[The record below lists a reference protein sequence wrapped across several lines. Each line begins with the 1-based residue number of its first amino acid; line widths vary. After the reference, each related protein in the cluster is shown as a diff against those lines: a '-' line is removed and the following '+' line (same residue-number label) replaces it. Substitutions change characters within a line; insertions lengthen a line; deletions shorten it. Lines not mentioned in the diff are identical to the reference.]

1 MTKFDPDKDY
11 YKVLGVSRDATQED
25 IDRAYRLEARQRH
38 PDSGG
43 SEEDMKSLNEARDVL
58 SDPQTR
64 NEYDQ
69 ARLPPRVEYSAS
81 MAFDAEAASQQ
92 GTLKIPVSSGDL
104 AGLVISA
111 AACLGVG
118 FPLLAL
124 VETQWVF
131 FLWPLRLMALGA
143 LVVGSFMAHS
153 AMSLKHR
160 QMIED
165 DPNRSRARFVFDE
178 IAFWIFF
185 LAVIAAAALLI
196 YFT

>member
-1 MTKFDPDKDY
+1 VNSFDPNKDY
-11 YKVLGVSRDATQED
+11 YSILGVSSDATQED
-25 IDRAYRLEARQRH
+25 IEKAYRLSARQCH

-43 SEEDMKSLNEARDVL
+43 SEEDMKSLNEARAVL

-64 NEYDQ
+64 NQYDQ
-69 ARLPPRVEYSAS
+69 ARLPPRIEYSSS
-81 MAFDAEAASQQ
+81 MAFDPQAASRQ
-92 GTLKIPVSSGDL
+92 GTLNIPVSNGDF
-104 AGLVISA
+104 AGLVLGA
-111 AACLGVG
+111 LACFGVG

-143 LVVGSFMAHS
+143 LAVGVFMAHS

-160 QMIED
+160 LMIEA
-165 DPNRSRARFVFDE
+165 DPDRSRARFVFDE

-185 LAVIAAAALLI
+185 LAVMTAAALLI